1 MEAVP
6 IVLLKGN
13 RTIVMNAEG
22 SESLPLHSNKLAC
35 PSFMAAG
42 RRHEIPGPETK
53 DFIIRGTAGSMS
65 LTVKSVSFN
74 PQVPWEE
81 CGARPR

>member
-22 SESLPLHSNKLAC
+22 SESLPLHYNKLAC

-42 RRHEIPGPETK
+42 RRHEIPGDERLYYSWHSRQHELHNQ
-53 DFIIRGTAGSMS
+53 I
-65 LTVKSVSFN
+65 SF
-74 PQVPWEE
+74 P
-81 CGARPR
+81 